1 MNQVKKLALNT
12 TFTVA
17 IVAFVIGIAYIS
29 FEVGRMVGSGEGWR
43 EAIEATS
50 LPSVS
55 EINNLANICSQ
66 L

>member
-1 MNQVKKLALNT
+1 MNQLKKIGLHT

-17 IVAFVIGIAYIS
+17 IIAFVIGIAYIS
-29 FEVGRMVGSGEGWR
+29 FEIGRMVGDGEGWR
-43 EAIEATS
+43 EATEATN

-55 EINNLANICSQ
+55 EINNLASVCSQ